1 MTRTGMVPWPDR
13 LARRYVA
20 AGYWRQRPLG
30 ACMWDWAEQFG
41 SRVAIV
47 DGQQRISYRELALSA
62 DALAGRLAQ
71 RGLSKGDNLLVQ
83 LPNTWEFFPVLLAC
97 LRLGVVPVLA
107 LPQHREF
114 ELTYLACQA
123 GAAAIVVPARWR
135 GHDYQALAT
144 TVAGRL
150 EKSPEVIVIGDQAT
164 AGHLDVRQILHSAD
178 APAATRRRLDE
189 MAPDPGDIALFLLSG
204 GTSGLPKMIS
214 RTHNDYEYN
223 ARRSAE
229 VCQFG
234 AQTVYLAAL
243 PVAHNFALGSPGV
256 LGTLMNGGRAVL
268 VPSPDWRTAFTAM
281 EREAVTVT
289 SVVPTV
295 ARRWLRAARSAKE
308 RPASLE
314 VLQVG
319 GSPLPLELARQI
331 PAAIDCRL
339 QQVFGMA
346 EGLLNYTRLDDPDE
360 VVMATQ
366 GRPMSPDDE
375 IRIVDESGKPVPAG
389 EPGELLTR
397 GPYTPCG
404 YFAAPEHN
412 ASAFIDGWYRTGD
425 IVSLHPSGNLIVAGR
440 AKDLINRGGEKI
452 SAAEVEAIAC
462 QLPQVAEAAAIP
474 VSDSE
479 LGERV
484 GICIAP
490 HPGQSLV
497 LADVKGAFAQ
507 NQIAKFKTPEYLV
520 QLPAL
525 PHTPVGKI
533 DKRALGAIALESLG
547 LGPRTEPAKANA
559 HVKEAS

>member
-1 MTRTGMVPWPDR
+1 MMAREGMVPWPDH
-13 LARRYVA
+13 LAKRYVA
-20 AGYWRQRPLG
+20 AGHWRQRPLG
-30 ACMWDWAEQFG
+30 TCMWDWAERFG
-41 SRVAIV
+41 FRVAIV
-47 DGQQRISYRELALSA
+47 DGQRRISYLELAVCA
-62 DALAGRLAQ
+62 DALAERLAW

-83 LPNTWEFFPVLLAC
+83 LPNTWEFFPVILAC
-97 LRLGVVPVLA
+97 QRLGVAPVLA

-114 ELTYLACQA
+114 ELTYLARKA
-123 GAAAIVVPARWR
+123 GAAAIVVPDRWR
-135 GHDYQALAT
+135 AHDYEALAT
-144 TVAGRL
+144 TVASRL
-150 EKSPEVIVIGDQAT
+150 EKRPEVIVIGEQAA
-164 AGHLDVRQILHSAD
+164 AGQLDVRRILQSVVD
-178 APAATRRRLDE
+178 PAATRRRLDE
-189 MAPDPGDIALFLLSG
+189 MAPDPGDVALFLLSG

-229 VCQFG
+229 VCRFG

-268 VPSPDWRTAFTAM
+268 VPSPDWQTAFTAM
-281 EREAVTVT
+281 EQEAVTVT
-289 SVVPTV
+289 SVVPTL
-295 ARRWLRAARSAKE
+295 ARRWLGAARSWKE
-308 RPASLE
+308 PPASLE

-319 GSPLPLELARQI
+319 GSPLQPELARQI
-331 PAAIDCRL
+331 PPAIDCRL

-360 VVMATQ
+360 VVVATQ

-375 IRIVDESGKPVPAG
+375 IRIVDKSGKPVPAG
-389 EPGELLTR
+389 QPGELLTR
-397 GPYTPCG
+397 GPYTPRG

-412 ASAFIDGWYRTGD
+412 AKAFTDGWYRTGD
-425 IVSLHPSGNLIVAGR
+425 IVSLHPSGNLVVAGR

-452 SAAEVEAIAC
+452 SAVEVEAIAC

-474 VSDSE
+474 VPDSE

-484 GICIAP
+484 GICVAP

-497 LADVKGAFAQ
+497 LADVKGAFAR
-507 NQIAKFKTPEYLV
+507 NQVAKFKTPEYLV
-520 QLPAL
+520 LLPAL

-533 DKRALGAIALESLG
+533 DKRALRATALSFLG
-547 LGPRTEPAKANA
+547 LDSGKT
-559 HVKEAS
+559 HM